1 MEAQSTESPS
11 TVTVVG
17 VRFKKAGKV
26 YYFDPA
32 GHDLRPGD
40 HVIVETA
47 RGAEYGQVVI
57 KPRPVPESDVAQP
70 VRKVLRRATLEDE
83 EQVAE
88 NRRLAAAALRT
99 CQERVQAHGLE
110 MRIVSV
116 EYTFDRSKLVIHFT
130 AEGRVD
136 FRELL
141 RDLGSRLKTRLE
153 LRQIGVRDEAKVV
166 GGLGPCGRILCCT
179 SFLAEF
185 EPISIRMAKD
195 QNMSL
200 SPTKLTGLCGR
211 LKCCLRF
218 ENDTYVETRALLPRE
233 GTRVQTE
240 RGPGR
245 VVGLDFLARR
255 VRVRLD
261 DDTVVEFA
269 HHEVAE
275 VP

>member
-1 MEAQSTESPS
+1 MEAEA

-17 VRFKKAGKV
+17 VRFKRAGKI
-26 YYFDPA
+26 YYFDP
-32 GHDLRPGD
+32 GELELRPGD

-47 RGAEYGQVVI
+47 RGVEYGHVVI
-57 KPRPVPESDVAQP
+57 KPRAVPEAELMPP
-70 VRKVLRRATLEDE
+70 VRRVLRKATLEDE
-83 EQVAE
+83 DTVEE
-88 NRRLAAAALRT
+88 NRRLAEEAHRI
-99 CQERVQAHGLE
+99 CVERVAAHGLE

-116 EYTFDRSKLVIHFT
+116 EYTFDRSKLVIYFT

-141 RDLGSRLKTRLE
+141 RDLGGRLRTRLE
-153 LRQIGVRDEAKVV
+153 LRQIGVRDEAKIV

-195 QNMSL
+195 QNLSL
-200 SPTKLTGLCGR
+200 SPSKLTGLCGR
-211 LKCCLRF
+211 LKCCLRY

-233 GTRVQTE
+233 GTLVQTR
-240 RGPGR
+240 RGRGK
-245 VVGLDFLARR
+245 VVGLDFLGRR

-261 DDTVVEFA
+261 DDTVAEFSYNDVVE
-269 HHEVAE
+269 VR
-275 VP
+275 

>member
-1 MEAQSTESPS
+1 MDAEP
-11 TVTVVG
+11 TVLVVG
-17 VRFKKAGKV
+17 VRFKQAGKI

-32 GHDLRPGD
+32 EHRLRPGD
-40 HVIVETA
+40 HVIVETS
-47 RGAEYGQVVI
+47 RGVEYGHVVI
-57 KPRPVPESDVAQP
+57 KPRAVPESELMPP
-70 VRKVLRRATLEDE
+70 VRKVLRKATLEDE
-83 EQVAE
+83 DRVAE
-88 NRRLAAAALRT
+88 NRRLAAAARQT
-99 CQERVQAHGLE
+99 CQERANAHGLG
-110 MRIVSV
+110 MQIVAV

-153 LRQIGVRDEAKVV
+153 LRQIGVRDEAKLV
-166 GGLGPCGRILCCT
+166 GGLGPCGRVLCCT

-195 QNMSL
+195 QNLSL

-218 ENDTYVETRALLPRE
+218 ENDNYVETRALLPRE
-233 GTRVQTE
+233 GARVKTE
-240 RGPGR
+240 RGVGR

-261 DDTVVEFA
+261 DDTVAEFA
-269 HHEVAE
+269 HSEVVEAR
-275 VP
+275 

>member
-1 MEAQSTESPS
+1 MAAEA

-17 VRFKKAGKV
+17 VRFKQAGKI

-32 GHDLRPGD
+32 AHDLRPGD
-40 HVIVETA
+40 RVIVETG
-47 RGAEYGQVVI
+47 RGLEYGHVVI
-57 KPRPVPESDVAQP
+57 KPRAVPAADLMQP
-70 VRKVLRRATLEDE
+70 VRGVLRKATPEDE
-83 EQVAE
+83 DRVLE
-88 NRRLAAAALRT
+88 NRRLAAAAQET
-99 CQERVQAHGLE
+99 CRERVAAHGLE
-110 MRIVSV
+110 MRIVAV
-116 EYTFDRSKLVIHFT
+116 EYTFDRSKLIIHFT

-153 LRQIGVRDEAKVV
+153 LRQIGVRDQAKLV

-195 QNMSL
+195 QNLSL

-218 ENDTYVETRALLPRE
+218 ENDTYVEVRALLPRE
-233 GTRVQTE
+233 GTRVKTE
-240 RGPGR
+240 QGTGR
-245 VVGLDFLARR
+245 VVGLDYLGRR

-261 DDTVVEFA
+261 DDTVAEFA
-269 HHEVAE
+269 HTEVVEAR
-275 VP
+275 